1 MQVRASTRSSSAY
14 KVIAALHELEENWN
28 ARKSHYPSYAGL
40 SHPINL
46 NVGRIAGGDWA
57 SSVPAWCALDV
68 RVAIYPD
75 QRIEDAK
82 REIEDKIR
90 EASRRDS
97 FLQNNPPIVT
107 YNGFEAEGYVL
118 KDAEEAVEVLSKAH
132 KAVFGAALEQA
143 PSTATTDA
151 RFFGL
156 YGDMPALVYGPRT
169 EFIHGFDE
177 RVDLASLRNVTKAIT
192 LFIADWCGVTS
203 Y

>member
-1 MQVRASTRSSSAY
+1 M
-14 KVIAALHELEENWN
+14 
-28 ARKSHYPSYAGL
+28 
-40 SHPINL
+40 
-46 NVGRIAGGDWA
+46 
-57 SSVPAWCALDV
+57 PAWCAIDA

-82 REIEDKIR
+82 KEIEDTIR
-90 EASRRDS
+90 EASRRDT

-118 KDAEEAVEVLSKAH
+118 KDAEDAVAVLSKAH

-143 PSTATTDA
+143 ASTATTDA

-177 RVDLASLRNVTKAIT
+177 RVDLASLRNVTRAMT
-192 LFIADWCGVTS
+192 LFIADWCGIS
-203 Y
+203 SQ